1 MTERPQQLDRLDI
14 MLAGVDIAHTV
25 IFDMHRELLGSESA
39 QTESA
44 SLLAESAALTTVRA
58 PQLTES
64 LRGLAGRWDEQTL
77 LDPEA
82 ADRTAEQI
90 AAEFATVEP
99 ALRSLVARQTQ
110 IAARLRLLLGD

>member
-1 MTERPQQLDRLDI
+1 MTERPEQLDRLDI

-25 IFDMHRELLGSESA
+25 IFDMHRELLESESA
-39 QTESA
+39 QSEAA
-44 SLLAESAALTTVRA
+44 SLLAESAALATVRV
-58 PQLTES
+58 PRLTEA
-64 LRGLAGRWDEQTL
+64 LRDLAARWDEQTL

-99 ALRSLVARQTQ
+99 ALGPLVARQGQ
-110 IAARLRLLLGD
+110 IAARLRLLLGN